1 MNFHIFA
8 ESSGIIHNNI
18 ICHTM
23 MKKAQIGNGFF
34 IQRRL
39 YSLFL
44 FLLCFYN
51 LSAQI
56 YVSEGTTLVVGKTTI
71 ITDSIKVISSK
82 EFADI
87 YSANEE
93 ESSLSKEK
101 EHLATKAKPPVLEVK
116 KEAKPKPQP
125 PKHKDQEFT
134 HFVSTDPEHQIVP
147 FRKTANSIT
156 IPVNNLVMFFVAP
169 YLAPEVVL
177 TFFNTLPQALP
188 ENYKNIPFYSFSVI
202 RPPPSNII

>member
-1 MNFHIFA
+1 
-8 ESSGIIHNNI
+8 
-18 ICHTM
+18 M
-23 MKKAQIGNGFF
+23 MKKMQIGGVFF

-56 YVSEGTTLVVGKTTI
+56 YVSEGTTFVVGKTTI
-71 ITDSIKVISSK
+71 ITDSVKTISSK
-82 EFADI
+82 ELADI
-87 YSANEE
+87 YSKNEE
-93 ESSLSKEK
+93 SGLSKDK

-116 KEAKPKPQP
+116 KEAKPKAQP

-147 FRKTANSIT
+147 FRKTANSVT
-156 IPVNNLVMFFVAP
+156 VPVNNIVMFFVAP
-169 YLAPEVVL
+169 YRAPEVVL
-177 TFFNTLPQALP
+177 AFFNTLPEALP
-188 ENYKNIPFYSFSVI
+188 ESYKNIPFYSFSVI